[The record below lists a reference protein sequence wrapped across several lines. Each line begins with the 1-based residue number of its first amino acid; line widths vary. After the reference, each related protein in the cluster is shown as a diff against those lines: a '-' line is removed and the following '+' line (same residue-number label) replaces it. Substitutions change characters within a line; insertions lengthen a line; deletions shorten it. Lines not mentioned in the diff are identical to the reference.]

1 MQSAPSSIYNQSVDK
16 QRVVIVGKNKARIA
30 EMIAFVL
37 KQSGRKFDLSTSV
50 SEQFSDGVTIVI
62 EANGDPGTL
71 TQYQHHILIFSQLP
85 VAEKEIYSAL
95 ADKTP
100 KSGGIFFDDT
110 DELAKSIAKKER
122 PDVTVIPYSVPKHE
136 MKGGTATLVSSTNE
150 MIPTHLTSTEDLKNC
165 NAAKEF
171 VKKIG
176 ITSGQFYKAIST
188 FK

>member
-1 MQSAPSSIYNQSVDK
+1 MPTA
-16 QRVVIVGKNKARIA
+16 G
-30 EMIAFVL
+30 
-37 KQSGRKFDLSTSV
+37 KQSPAFERADFHARDEDCDL
-50 SEQFSDGVTIVI
+50 D
-62 EANGDPGTL
+62 
-71 TQYQHHILIFSQLP
+71 
-85 VAEKEIYSAL
+85 EIYLAL
-95 ADKTP
+95 ADSTP

-122 PDVTVIPYSVPKHE
+122 ADVTVIPFSVPKHE
-136 MKGGTATLVSSTNE
+136 MKDGTATLISSTNE
-150 MIPTHLTSTEDLKNC
+150 KVTTHLTSTEDLKNC